1 MRFDSLTADA
11 HAVHQLEQCIA
22 APENILLTGAR
33 GTAKKDILRV
43 LARKMLCRGDKSEAC
58 TCASCARML
67 DYHPDFKMIVP
78 EGNII
83 KREDIDGIMESVREV
98 PQMADVKVY
107 LIAGAQY
114 MNDSAANALLKA
126 MEDRGRNVFLLAAD
140 GDVINTIASRCRIIR
155 LKALLPKVDLGAERE
170 MIELTCEGRIEYV
183 QEFKKN
189 NFFKKLVEL
198 RKLLYSMN
206 TKAELMDFFDEFREK
221 ADSFYLKSTV
231 YERDAALGLMSKVFY
246 WSFLEKMG
254 VVLPGVAG
262 SEALARLYSEQ
273 DMQRIVGAIDTAYR
287 DHGSQKYNKNDWF
300 SLMVELTK

>member
-11 HAVHQLEQCIA
+11 HAVRQLEQCIA

-221 ADSFYLKSTV
+221 ADSFYLTSTV

-246 WSFLEKMG
+246 RSFLEKMG

>member
-11 HAVHQLEQCIA
+11 HAVRQLEQCIA

-107 LIAGAQY
+107 LIAGAQC

-140 GDVINTIASRCRIIR
+140 GDVINTIASRCRIIC

-206 TKAELMDFFDEFREK
+206 TKAELMDFFEEFREK
-221 ADSFYLKSTV
+221 ADSFYLTSTV

-287 DHGSQKYNKNDWF
+287 NHGSQKYNKNDWF

>member
-11 HAVHQLEQCIA
+11 HAVRQLEQCIA

-221 ADSFYLKSTV
+221 ADSFYLTSTV

-273 DMQRIVGAIDTAYR
+273 EMQRIVGAIDTAYR

>member
-11 HAVHQLEQCIA
+11 HAVRQLEQCIA

-83 KREDIDGIMESVREV
+83 KREYIDGIMESVREV

-221 ADSFYLKSTV
+221 ADSFYLTSTV

>member
-11 HAVHQLEQCIA
+11 HAVRQLEQCIA

-221 ADSFYLKSTV
+221 ADSFYLTSTV

>member
-11 HAVHQLEQCIA
+11 HAVRQLEQCIA

-221 ADSFYLKSTV
+221 ADSFYLTSTV

-262 SEALARLYSEQ
+262 SEAFARLYSEQ